1 MSFQRHLPIL
11 TILISSGLCGY
22 QPVKF
27 IQNESSSNARTSSF
41 STLTIHNAPSRNPS
55 NQRNRQSRSFNHIL
69 GTYPYVNQFWQDSIY
84 LNPPE
89 YGGVKVEIGRDGHI
103 TPDFSD
109 GLAYPDPYL
118 VTGGRALAIAK
129 LLYSNEMFYNDF
141 PHVSALLKNQ
151 QMRRE
156 NGLEEHRLGSS
167 RPSSPFFNYR
177 FQYVYLP

>member
-1 MSFQRHLPIL
+1 MGFQRHLPIL
-11 TILISSGLCGY
+11 TILITSGLCGY

-27 IQNESSSNARTSSF
+27 IQNGSSRNARASSY
-41 STLTIHNAPSRNPS
+41 SSLTVHNVPSRNQ
-55 NQRNRQSRSFNHIL
+55 NNVRNRQSRSYNHVID
-69 GTYPYVNQFWQDSIY
+69 TYPYVNQFWQNGIY
-84 LNPPE
+84 LNSPQ
-89 YGGVKVEIGRDGHI
+89 YGGVSVEIGRDGHI

-141 PHVSALLKNQ
+141 PHVSALLRNQ
-151 QMRRE
+151 QLRRE
-156 NGLEEHRLGSS
+156 NGLEENRLGSI

-177 FQYVYLP
+177 FQYVYIP